1 MWSRVRDPDGVSD
14 LIWRDDLERLRPQLR
29 RPLLLMAFEGLFDA
43 AESATTALQLI
54 AERSDSTVVAEIDPD
69 GFFNFQESRP
79 IVSIDDS
86 GVRELTWP
94 TTTVTVCQTEG
105 ERDLVVVS
113 GIEPHLRWRTFA
125 DQIVEIARRTGS
137 EMVVTVGSMVS
148 MVPHTRPFAV
158 TGSSSD
164 RELAERLNLDL
175 PSYQGPTGVIGVI
188 NDRVHTAGVPIISI
202 RVAVPHYVPAPPNP
216 KATRALLRRIQQTTR
231 VKTHYEELDGEV
243 VEWLA
248 RVDSA
253 VVADDEIREF
263 VTQLEEQVDSTEELL
278 PSGDALAGELEAFLR
293 ERAADEDNATGDSAD
308 EPDSSPDA
316 D

>member
-1 MWSRVRDPDGVSD
+1 MSD
-14 LIWRDDLERLRPQLR
+14 LLWRDDLERLRPQLR

-43 AESATTALQLI
+43 AESATSALEMI
-54 AERSDSTVVAEIDPD
+54 AARSESTLVGEINPD
-69 GFFNFQESRP
+69 GFFNFQETRP
-79 IVSIDDS
+79 IVSLDED

-94 TTTVTVCQTEG
+94 TTTVTICQTESD
-105 ERDLVVVS
+105 RDLIVVS

-125 DQIVEIARRTGS
+125 DQIVDIARRTGA
-137 EMVVTVGSMVS
+137 EMVATVGSMVS

-164 RELAERLNLDL
+164 RELAKRLNLDL

-188 NDRVHTAGVPIISI
+188 NDRVHRAGVPIISI

-231 VKTHYEELDGEV
+231 VKTYYEDLDGDV

-253 VVADDEIREF
+253 VVADDEIRQF
-263 VTQLEEQVDSTEELL
+263 VTQLEEQVDSDEELL

-293 ERAADEDNATGDSAD
+293 ERAAEESNEADDGDTSAD
-308 EPDSSPDA
+308 EEPS
-316 D
+316 

>member
-1 MWSRVRDPDGVSD
+1 MSD

-43 AESATTALQLI
+43 AESATSALEII
-54 AERSDSTVVAEIDPD
+54 AARSESTVVAEIDPD
-69 GFFNFQESRP
+69 GFFNFQETRP
-79 IVSIDDS
+79 HVSINEE

-94 TTTVTVCQTEG
+94 TTTVTVCQTESD
-105 ERDLVVVS
+105 RDLIVVS

-125 DQIVEIARRTGS
+125 DQIVDIARRTGA

-164 RELAERLNLDL
+164 RELAKRLHLDL

-188 NDRVHTAGVPIISI
+188 NDRVHVAGVPIISL

-231 VKTHYEELDGEV
+231 VKTNYEDLDGDV

-253 VVADDEIREF
+253 VAADDEIRQF
-263 VTQLEEQVDSTEELL
+263 VTQLEEQVDSNEELL

-293 ERAADEDNATGDSAD
+293 ERASNDESSAD
-308 EPDSSPDA
+308 EGSDDDTPDPS
-316 D
+316 